1 MAQSVITHAFETWNV
16 QRVLDGIAARPDKVV
31 FARVPGQDES
41 VPVDRNEGLPP
52 ADQIQH
58 TAAIT
63 QAGVLNENAVV
74 YSVVLDTTVGDW
86 DYNWI
91 GLLDSKTNTV
101 LMIVHV
107 RTQQKLATRNG
118 QQGNSL
124 TRNLMM
130 QFDGAA
136 AATQINVS
144 ADTWQID
151 FSARLAGIDERIR
164 IENMDRYGSSAFF
177 GNAYQVVKDGNA
189 YVVKAG
195 LAYAA
200 GLRALLSS
208 DLKITV
214 DALPTRVFLD
224 VCWRGEFTQAWAVD
238 SQIVVANSADH
249 EIRDGVQHYLL
260 PVADIDE
267 HGNVTDWRKQ
277 GSLAEQNAQTLYLRK
292 DDNLAALRDK
302 EASRKN
308 LGLGQLATKDQ
319 LSASDVGAWGK
330 TEGDDRYLQKTGG
343 ALTGSLY
350 STVSDNYRLVQ
361 GDYGTYWRNDATR
374 LWLLI
379 TNPKDQLGGFN
390 SLRPFGVELKTGAVS
405 FGHDVSV
412 SGTLSAP
419 AIRVGDS
426 NHSADGNIFGSRWG
440 NKWLWDAIIEQVN
453 GRVDWASFNSRTQ
466 VAGGRGGW
474 WYKDNAS
481 GLIFQGGVVNR
492 GGGDANSV
500 GFPLAFVRE
509 CFGVQVTLCY
519 SDGESARNLEAR
531 DLVNT
536 GFNILMRENEKQA
549 YWWAV
554 GV

>member
-16 QRVLDGIAARPDKVV
+16 QRVLDGVAARPDKVV
-31 FARVPGQDES
+31 FARIPGQDES

-58 TAAIT
+58 IATIT

-91 GLLDSKTNTV
+91 GLLDSQTNTV

-136 AATQINVS
+136 AATQINVT

-151 FSARLAGIDERIR
+151 FSTRLAGIDERIR
-164 IENMDRYGSSAFF
+164 IENMDRHGSSAFF

-195 LAYAA
+195 VAYAA
-200 GLRALLSS
+200 GLRTSLSR

-267 HGNVTDWRKQ
+267 NGNITDWRKQ

-308 LGLGQLATKDQ
+308 LGLGQLAVMDTDTARQTLRITQLENELVGIPLPYPGATAPDGWLKCNGQSFNKSMYPLLAGRYPSGFLPDLRGEFIRGWDDGRGVDVGRGL
-319 LSASDVGAWGK
+319 LSAQTQAIQDHRHVG
-330 TEGDDRYLQKTGG
+330 TMVNSNPLQTGM
-343 ALTGSLY
+343 
-350 STVSDNYRLVQ
+350 
-361 GDYGTYWRNDATR
+361 
-374 LWLLI
+374 
-379 TNPKDQLGGFN
+379 
-390 SLRPFGVELKTGAVS
+390 
-405 FGHDVSV
+405 
-412 SGTLSAP
+412 
-419 AIRVGDS
+419 
-426 NHSADGNIFGSRWG
+426 
-440 NKWLWDAIIEQVN
+440 
-453 GRVDWASFNSRTQ
+453 
-466 VAGGRGGW
+466 
-474 WYKDNAS
+474 
-481 GLIFQGGVVNR
+481 
-492 GGGDANSV
+492 
-500 GFPLAFVRE
+500 
-509 CFGVQVTLCY
+509 
-519 SDGESARNLEAR
+519 
-531 DLVNT
+531 NT
-536 GFNILMRENEKQA
+536 GIGLLSQYTPTPTVGYSNEISSGGTVDGSIETRPRNIAFNYIVRA
-549 YWWAV
+549 A
-554 GV
+554 